1 MNTVL
6 QDDQERTNSIENKF
20 KWRKI
25 GGKTQQ
31 EIRWNKIRWNKRSK
45 VGQRKQESRQG
56 GPTHICYT
64 YLGKKETNALEKIN
78 VLIPN
83 KPIQKEN
90 LNQYI

>member
-31 EIRWNKIRWNKRSK
+31 EIRWNKRSK